1 MNCPVAA
8 LERRAKA
15 RAFVLSLLAQ
25 KHASKRACPLGWR
38 LQQASGKP
46 ENGKSRRAHVLC
58 DFYDLVHC
66 ESPTPPLKSDEIAT
80 KKKASN
86 VKRTSN
92 FLTLAYLKLQTLALH
107 TNFRQKEIKFSRIF
121 RLLSKKFVKL
131 IGRSALLN
139 QDINKLSRFF
149 FTFFAFC

>member
-1 MNCPVAA
+1 MNYLGWTSLRHELGTMNCPVAA
-8 LERRAKA
+8 LERHAKA

-46 ENGKSRRAHVLC
+46 ENGKSRCARVLC

-80 KKKASN
+80 KKKGF
-86 VKRTSN
+86 KRTSN
-92 FLTLAYLKLQTLALH
+92 FLTLAYLITNTCATYLH
-107 TNFRQKEIKFSRIF
+107 TNFREKEIKFSRIF
-121 RLLSKKFVKL
+121 RLLW
-131 IGRSALLN
+131 
-139 QDINKLSRFF
+139 
-149 FTFFAFC
+149 FCQKNSSNWLGDLHC

>member
-1 MNCPVAA
+1 MKKFVKFFRSPFIYIETTLFSQVFFKYLSYYLNNTWMNYLGWTSLRHELGTMNCPVAA

-80 KKKASN
+80 KKKGF
-86 VKRTSN
+86 KRTSN
-92 FLTLAYLKLQTLALH
+92 FLTLAYLI
-107 TNFRQKEIKFSRIF
+107 TNTC
-121 RLLSKKFVKL
+121 
-131 IGRSALLN
+131 A
-139 QDINKLSRFF
+139 
-149 FTFFAFC
+149 T